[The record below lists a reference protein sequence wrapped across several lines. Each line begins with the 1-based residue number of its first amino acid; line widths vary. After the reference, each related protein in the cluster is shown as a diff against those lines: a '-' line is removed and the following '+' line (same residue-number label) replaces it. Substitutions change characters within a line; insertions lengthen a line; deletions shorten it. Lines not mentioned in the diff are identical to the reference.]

1 MTATEFRKLAL
12 SFPETSEAS
21 HMAHPDFRVA
31 GKIFATM
38 GYPRTGWAM
47 VGLTPEQQ
55 ELFVRTNAKA
65 FVPVKGK
72 WGEKGATNVV
82 LRHAPKAAVREALS
96 IAWRNKAP
104 HQLLAQE

>member
-1 MTATEFRKLAL
+1 MVSLA
-12 SFPETSEAS
+12 
-21 HMAHPDFRVA
+21 
-31 GKIFATM
+31 
-38 GYPRTGWAM
+38 
-47 VGLTPEQQ
+47 PEQQ
-55 ELFVRTNAKA
+55 ELFVRTHPKA

-104 HQLLAQE
+104 RQLREAT

>member
-1 MTATEFRKLAL
+1 MTANEFRKLAL

-47 VGLTPEQQ
+47 VSLTPEQQ

-82 LRHAPKAAVREALS
+82 LRHAPKNAVREALS

-104 HQLLAQE
+104 HQLLEQE

>member
-1 MTATEFRKLAL
+1 MTANEFRKLAL

-104 HQLLAQE
+104 KRLLEES

>member
-1 MTATEFRKLAL
+1 L

-47 VGLTPEQQ
+47 VSLTPEQQ

-104 HQLLAQE
+104 HQLLEQE